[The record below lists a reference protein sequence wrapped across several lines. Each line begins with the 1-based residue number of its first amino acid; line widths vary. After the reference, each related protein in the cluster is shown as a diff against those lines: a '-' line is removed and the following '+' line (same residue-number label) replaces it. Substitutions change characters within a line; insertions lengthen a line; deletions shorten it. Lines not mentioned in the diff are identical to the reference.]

1 MVALLSAVRFRVVK
15 GGDRDGQETERTE
28 IRTVRHV
35 LRQAAQAQH
44 TSISAFVLDAATTAA
59 DVVLARADRTLM
71 PADQFDGLMAALD
84 EPDEAPALAALA
96 AKPRKFRRS

>member
-1 MVALLSAVRFRVVK
+1 VIVMATK
-15 GGDRDGQETERTE
+15 TERIE
-28 IRTVRHV
+28 IRTDPDSAARIA
-35 LRQAAQAQH
+35 QAAQAQH
-44 TSISAFVLDAATTAA
+44 TTISAFVLDAAAAAA

>member
-1 MVALLSAVRFRVVK
+1 MATKTGRI
-15 GGDRDGQETERTE
+15 E
-28 IRTVRHV
+28 IRTDLTSAARIAE
-35 LRQAAQAQH
+35 AAQTQH
-44 TSISAFVLDAATTAA
+44 TTISAFVLAAATAAA

-84 EPDEAPALAALA
+84 EPGEAPALAALA